1 MSVDPVRKAL
11 YIVAVAALFV
21 VFCGYAPAGEI
32 NHEPLEPGRFRRT
45 HNRRSST
52 PVIGSSTS

>member
-32 NHEPLEPGRFRRT
+32 NHEPLEPGRLLAQ
-45 HNRRSST
+45 
-52 PVIGSSTS
+52 